1 MTHKIQHQ
9 SYHIGIE
16 NVELFEKTRLNILRQ
31 SNSMWL
37 EDNTNYNIG
46 FNHAWVALQGA
57 ASENVVEGIAL
68 KKANQRIQQLEAELA
83 TLQEEQKV
91 ETLLPESTVAE
102 VVGKYEEEQ
111 VAKAQAEVQAEAA
124 VTPKPKRTRTSKAK
138 GTTSDA
144 KTSE

>member
-1 MTHKIQHQ
+1 MTPKIQHQ

-83 TLQEEQKV
+83 TLQEEKKV
-91 ETLLPESTVAE
+91 EVLLPVTSTLDDVARD
-102 VVGKYEEEQ
+102 YEQELTEKE
-111 VAKAQAEVQAEAA
+111 AMANNTIAEPVKKPRQR
-124 VTPKPKRTRTSKAK
+124 KPKVVN
-138 GTTSDA
+138 DA

>member
-1 MTHKIQHQ
+1 MTPKIQHQ

-83 TLQEEQKV
+83 TLQDEKKV
-91 ETLLPESTVAE
+91 ETLLPENT
-102 VVGKYEEEQ
+102 
-111 VAKAQAEVQAEAA
+111 EA
-124 VTPKPKRTRTSKAK
+124 PKVEPSEPKKTRSRTTKAK
-138 GTTSDA
+138 GTSDA
-144 KTSE
+144 ETSE

>member
-1 MTHKIQHQ
+1 MSKIQHQ

-83 TLQEEQKV
+83 TLQDEKKV
-91 ETLLPESTVAE
+91 ETLLPENT
-102 VVGKYEEEQ
+102 
-111 VAKAQAEVQAEAA
+111 EA
-124 VTPKPKRTRTSKAK
+124 PKVEPSEPKKTRSRTTKVK
-138 GTTSDA
+138 GTSDA

>member
-1 MTHKIQHQ
+1 MSKIQLKPH
-9 SYHIGIE
+9 HIGIE

-83 TLQEEQKV
+83 TLHEERKV
-91 ETLLPESTVAE
+91 ETLLPESDEAE
-102 VVGKYEEEQ
+102 P
-111 VAKAQAEVQAEAA
+111 QA
-124 VTPKPKRTRTSKAK
+124 PKKPRTRTTKAK
-138 GTTSDA
+138 GTSDA

>member
-1 MTHKIQHQ
+1 MSKIQLQAH
-9 SYHIGIE
+9 HKGVE

-31 SNSMWL
+31 SNMMWL
-37 EDNTNYNIG
+37 EDNTNYNFG

-83 TLQEEQKV
+83 TIQAEKKV
-91 ETLLPESTVAE
+91 ESLLPETTLDE
-102 VVGKYEEEQ
+102 VVGQHEDELL
-111 VAKAQAEVQAEAA
+111 AKTQAEATA
-124 VTPKPKRTRTSKAK
+124 EPEKKPKTTRTRTTKAK
-138 GTTSDA
+138 GTSDA

>member
-1 MTHKIQHQ
+1 MTPKIQHQ

-31 SNSMWL
+31 SNMMWL

-83 TLQEEQKV
+83 TLQEEKKV
-91 ETLLPESTVAE
+91 EVLLPVTSTLDDVARD
-102 VVGKYEEEQ
+102 YEQELTEKE
-111 VAKAQAEVQAEAA
+111 AMANNTIAEPVKKPRQR
-124 VTPKPKRTRTSKAK
+124 KPKVVN
-138 GTTSDA
+138 DA

>member
-1 MTHKIQHQ
+1 MTPKIQHQ

-83 TLQEEQKV
+83 TLQEEKKV
-91 ETLLPESTVAE
+91 EVLLPVTSTLDDVARD
-102 VVGKYEEEQ
+102 YEHELIEKE
-111 VAKAQAEVQAEAA
+111 AMANNTIAEPVKKPRQR
-124 VTPKPKRTRTSKAK
+124 KPKVVN
-138 GTTSDA
+138 DA

>member
-1 MTHKIQHQ
+1 MSKIQPQPFHK
-9 SYHIGIE
+9 GVE

-31 SNSMWL
+31 SNMMWL

-83 TLQEEQKV
+83 TLQDEKKV
-91 ETLLPESTVAE
+91 ETLLPENT
-102 VVGKYEEEQ
+102 
-111 VAKAQAEVQAEAA
+111 EALK
-124 VTPKPKRTRTSKAK
+124 VEPSEPKKTRSRTTKAK
-138 GTTSDA
+138 GTSDA

>member
-1 MTHKIQHQ
+1 MTPKIQHQ

-83 TLQEEQKV
+83 TLQDEKKV
-91 ETLLPESTVAE
+91 ETLLPENT
-102 VVGKYEEEQ
+102 
-111 VAKAQAEVQAEAA
+111 EA
-124 VTPKPKRTRTSKAK
+124 PKVEPSEPKKPRSRTTKAK
-138 GTTSDA
+138 GTSDA

>member
-1 MTHKIQHQ
+1 MSKIQLQPFHK
-9 SYHIGIE
+9 GVE

-31 SNSMWL
+31 SNMMWL
-37 EDNTNYNIG
+37 EDNTNYNFG

-83 TLQEEQKV
+83 TLQDEKKV
-91 ETLLPESTVAE
+91 ETLLPENI
-102 VVGKYEEEQ
+102 
-111 VAKAQAEVQAEAA
+111 EA
-124 VTPKPKRTRTSKAK
+124 PKVEPTEPKKTRSRTTKAK
-138 GTTSDA
+138 GTSDA

>member
-1 MTHKIQHQ
+1 MSKIQLQPFHK
-9 SYHIGIE
+9 GVE

-31 SNSMWL
+31 SNMMWL
-37 EDNTNYNIG
+37 EGNTNYNFG

-83 TLQEEQKV
+83 TLQDEKKV
-91 ETLLPESTVAE
+91 ETLLPENTEAPKDEPSEPKKTRSRTTKAE
-102 VVGKYEEEQ
+102 G
-111 VAKAQAEVQAEAA
+111 
-124 VTPKPKRTRTSKAK
+124 
-138 GTTSDA
+138 TSDA

>member
-1 MTHKIQHQ
+1 MTPKIQHQ

-31 SNSMWL
+31 SNMMWL
-37 EDNTNYNIG
+37 EDNTNYNFG

-83 TLQEEQKV
+83 TLQEEKKV
-91 ETLLPESTVAE
+91 EVLLPVTSTLDDVARD
-102 VVGKYEEEQ
+102 YEQELTEKE
-111 VAKAQAEVQAEAA
+111 AMANNTIAEPVKKPRQR
-124 VTPKPKRTRTSKAK
+124 KPKVVN
-138 GTTSDA
+138 DA

>member
-1 MTHKIQHQ
+1 MTPKIQHQ

-46 FNHAWVALQGA
+46 FSHAWVALQGA

-83 TLQEEQKV
+83 TLQEEKKV
-91 ETLLPESTVAE
+91 EVLLPVTSTLDDVARD
-102 VVGKYEEEQ
+102 YEQELIEKE
-111 VAKAQAEVQAEAA
+111 AMANNTIAEPVKKPRQR
-124 VTPKPKRTRTSKAK
+124 KPKVVN
-138 GTTSDA
+138 DA

>member
-1 MTHKIQHQ
+1 MTPKIQHQ

-31 SNSMWL
+31 SNMMWL

-83 TLQEEQKV
+83 TLQDEKKV
-91 ETLLPESTVAE
+91 ETLLPENT
-102 VVGKYEEEQ
+102 
-111 VAKAQAEVQAEAA
+111 EA
-124 VTPKPKRTRTSKAK
+124 PKVEPSEPKKTRSRTTKAK
-138 GTTSDA
+138 GTSDA

>member
-1 MTHKIQHQ
+1 MTPKIQHQ

-83 TLQEEQKV
+83 TLQEEKKV
-91 ETLLPESTVAE
+91 EVLLPVTSTLDDVARD
-102 VVGKYEEEQ
+102 YEQELIEKE
-111 VAKAQAEVQAEAA
+111 AMANNTIAEPVKKPRQR
-124 VTPKPKRTRTSKAK
+124 KPKVVN
-138 GTTSDA
+138 DA